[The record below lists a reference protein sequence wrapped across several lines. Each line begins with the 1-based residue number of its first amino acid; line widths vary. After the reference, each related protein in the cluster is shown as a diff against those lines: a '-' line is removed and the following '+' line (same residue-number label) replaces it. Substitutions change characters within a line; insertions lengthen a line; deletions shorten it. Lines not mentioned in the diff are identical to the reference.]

1 MTPASHGV
9 KNGQPRFALRIETTR
24 CDLRKRP
31 CFCFLAILEIDI
43 EQFRDGRNARRRGR
57 CSPAANPA
65 ETLRERIPDA
75 G

>member
-9 KNGQPRFALRIETTR
+9 KNGQPRFAFRIETTR

-43 EQFRDGRNARRRGR
+43 EQFRDGWNAWRRRR
-57 CSPAANPA
+57 CCPATNPA
-65 ETLRERIPDA
+65 KALRKRIADA